1 MSFRILR
8 YQTRQR
14 MNRRG
19 SRAGGRTPHPTRLK
33 SGRSKRRI
41 ANCHV
46 LVERI
51 HRLVVLPIVRVG
63 NPRPESD
70 DVTRSEVA
78 RTLALR
84 AGTGRLCHLKMTFNN
99 ELSERAFTN
108 NPCVLAKLRSF
119 AAPQCCHVPPRLPD
133 TDVCFFYNRQ
143 VPSNAHHLG

>member
-1 MSFRILR
+1 
-8 YQTRQR
+8 

-19 SRAGGRTPHPTRLK
+19 SRAGGRTPRPTRLK

-84 AGTGRLCHLKMTFNN
+84 AGTGRLCHLKMRYDDELSERAFTND

-119 AAPQCCHVPPRLPD
+119 AA
-133 TDVCFFYNRQ
+133 
-143 VPSNAHHLG
+143 HHI